1 MNKQTKQLILSMI
14 PKWIAVAIILVLVV
28 YNFAG
33 GQQPPVPVDYL
44 LNSEYELKPNPP
56 EIVPY
61 QIVPLDPIPDC
72 RLEMGIEIVYP
83 QSIVNLPEPQKEE
96 VDTMIVDL
104 IMEHFNIQSFS
115 GMKENLTGEEFEEI
129 LEVAKDMY
137 YMDMLKSMKHNM
149 PKS

>member
-1 MNKQTKQLILSMI
+1 MEFQCLQMSKK
-14 PKWIAVAIILVLVV
+14 K
-28 YNFAG
+28 
-33 GQQPPVPVDYL
+33 
-44 LNSEYELKPNPP
+44 LKH
-56 EIVPY
+56 
-61 QIVPLDPIPDC
+61 
-72 RLEMGIEIVYP
+72 
-83 QSIVNLPEPQKEE
+83 E

-149 PKS
+149 PKG